1 MINLYVLCEGQTEEQ
16 FVKQVLSPYLLND
29 GIISIA
35 VIFATKRTAAKK
47 FCGGVTDYGK
57 IKDQIIKLARSHP
70 NEYVTT
76 MLDYYGLSG
85 TLPNVNID
93 TSGLI
98 QRIEAIESLVDQDL
112 GLSNCFFNLMVHE
125 FEAILFSNTDEF
137 IQVTDG
143 PTVSRIQAIRTAY
156 SSPEFIDDSPETAPS
171 KRIEFLIPTYK
182 KVADGILLA
191 ESIGIDRI
199 MRECPHFRSWIG
211 KIRAIAAK

>member
-1 MINLYVLCEGQTEEQ
+1 MITLYVLCEGQAEEQ
-16 FVKQVLSPYLLND
+16 FVKQVVSPYLLNY

-35 VIFATKRTAAKK
+35 VIFATKRTAANK
-47 FCGGVTDYGK
+47 FRGGVTNYGK

-125 FEAILFSNTDEF
+125 FEACVGRGADSE
-137 IQVTDG
+137 
-143 PTVSRIQAIRTAY
+143 
-156 SSPEFIDDSPETAPS
+156 SS
-171 KRIEFLIPTYK
+171 
-182 KVADGILLA
+182 
-191 ESIGIDRI
+191 
-199 MRECPHFRSWIG
+199 G
-211 KIRAIAAK
+211 KIGYNPSS